1 MPQIEVSFDID
12 KNGIVNVRAKDL
24 GTQKEQTIT
33 IKSSSGLSDDEIERM
48 VKDAEANAEADKQR
62 KEEVDLRNDADA
74 LLFTVDKTLKELEGK
89 VDAEEVK
96 KAEDARDELK
106 AAIEANDIEQMK
118 AKRDSLNEI
127 VQNLTVKLYEQ
138 AAQQQAQENPEAA
151 QGGADDVEEVN
162 GDDK

>member
-1 MPQIEVSFDID
+1 MTLIKTDCKCSCE
-12 KNGIVNVRAKDL
+12 DL

-151 QGGADDVEEVN
+151 QGGADDVLMLILKVN